1 MSEAGPS
8 IFVSTGSMLP
18 FDRLI
23 RTMDEWAAA
32 HPATPVF
39 FQIGKG
45 AYEPRH
51 GAFVRL
57 LPGAAYRAR
66 LAAATLFVAHA
77 GMGSIIAAIEAGRPL
92 VMLPR
97 LQPLGEHNT
106 AHQLATAAT
115 IGRRDGLHVAPDAA
129 ALGPMIDGLL
139 TDSGT
144 APAPIAPFASAE
156 LIAHVRAFV
165 HGSDAG

>member
-1 MSEAGPS
+1 M
-8 IFVSTGSMLP
+8 IFVSTGSMMP

-23 RTMDEWAAA
+23 RAMDDWAAA
-32 HPATPVF
+32 HPATPVT

-57 LPGAAYRAR
+57 MPLAAYRER
-66 LAAATLFVAHA
+66 LAAAALFVAHA
-77 GMGSIIAAIEAGRPL
+77 GMGSIIAAIEAGKPL

-97 LQPLGEHNT
+97 LKALGEHNT
-106 AHQLATAAT
+106 DHQLATAAT
-115 IGRRDGLHVAPDAA
+115 IGARAGLHVAAREGD
-129 ALGPMIDGLL
+129 LGPLL
-139 TDSGT
+139 DRLLANAGSP
-144 APAPIAPFASAE
+144 PAPIARFAAPE
-156 LIAHVRAFV
+156 LIAHVRAFI

>member
-1 MSEAGPS
+1 MTARRGG
-8 IFVSTGSMLP
+8 IFVSTGSMMP

-23 RTMDEWAAA
+23 RTMDDWAAA
-32 HPATPVF
+32 HTDTPVF

-51 GAFVRL
+51 GEFVRL
-57 LPGAAYRAR
+57 MPVAAYRAR

-77 GMGSIIAAIEAGRPL
+77 GMGSIISAIQAGKPL

-97 LQPLGEHNT
+97 REDLGEHNT
-106 AHQLATAAT
+106 DHQLATAAT
-115 IGRRDGLHVAPDAA
+115 IGRRDGLHVAATEGD
-129 ALGPMIDGLL
+129 LGPLIGALL
-139 TDSGT
+139 ADTSA

-156 LIAHVRAFV
+156 LIGRIRGFI
-165 HGSDAG
+165 HGDVA

>member
-1 MSEAGPS
+1 M
-8 IFVSTGSMLP
+8 IFVSTGSMMP

-23 RTMDEWAAA
+23 RAMDDWAAT
-32 HPATPVF
+32 HPATQVF

-57 LPGAAYRAR
+57 MPVAAYREK

-77 GMGSIIAAIEAGRPL
+77 GMGSIISAIEAGKPL

-97 LQPLGEHNT
+97 RRDLGEHNT
-106 AHQLATAAT
+106 DHQLATAAT
-115 IGRRDGLHVAPDAA
+115 IGQRDGLHVAAA
-129 ALGPMIDGLL
+129 ADDLGPLL
-139 TDSGT
+139 DTLLVGGRA

-156 LIAHVRAFV
+156 MIARVRAFV
-165 HGSDAG
+165 VGAAG